1 MNPNSGRG
9 RSQSKGGERM
19 STDRLGKLLKAWRL
33 AVENEGADHGEE
45 RAKREGEIREHI
57 IGGGEAA
64 PDPWPDTV
72 RKASEAPDLDAAW
85 RLLTDALRL
94 PVVRSSGEWRNQ
106 PDPDPVI
113 WRDHARFTDAV
124 LSSGEVAVLSGA
136 GKSGKSYLALALA
149 VAAAQAEAGRK
160 GHGSTCG
167 LRVAARPVV
176 VLSYEDAPKRI
187 DRRAATMDTGAS
199 VRLIPDPPRLFRFD
213 SNTRQWGQSEEWPLV
228 WAAIRGAAPGLVV
241 VDTGPKA
248 MGGETN
254 DGGAVIA
261 FLQALEGEARRG
273 GFGVLLTA
281 HDTKAH
287 RNQVKAGE
295 APDAGAIAGS
305 GQWHDSPRG
314 VLYLSK
320 HGPGD
325 APRILEAVKCSYGR
339 DGWGASLLPDYR
351 DHEYRGL
358 SLDQNLDRDQVAA
371 KRTEFEAARKNP
383 EATGS
388 RRPWPDGKAA
398 AAGEKDHAEIV

>member
-1 MNPNSGRG
+1 MN
-9 RSQSKGGERM
+9 
-19 STDRLGKLLKAWRL
+19 TDRLGKLLEAWRL

-45 RAKREGEIREHI
+45 RAKHEGEIRAL

-72 RKASEAPDLDAAW
+72 RKASEAPDLGAAW
-85 RLLTDALRL
+85 QTLADALRL
-94 PVVRSSGEWRNQ
+94 PVVRSSDEWRDQ
-106 PDPDPVI
+106 PDPNPVI
-113 WRDHARFTDAV
+113 WRDHAQFTDAV

-136 GKSGKSYLALALA
+136 GKSGKSFLALALA
-149 VAAAQAEAGRK
+149 VAAAQAEANGRV
-160 GHGSTCG
+160 HGEACG

-187 DRRAATMDTGAS
+187 DRRAEAMDTGAS
-199 VRLIPDPPRLFRFD
+199 VRLIPDPPQLFRFD
-213 SNTRQWGQSEEWPLV
+213 STSRQWGRSEAWPLV
-228 WAAIRGAAPGLVV
+228 WAAIREAAPGLVV
-241 VDTGPKA
+241 IDTGPKA
-248 MGGETN
+248 LGGETN

-261 FLQALEGEARRG
+261 FLQALEGEARSG

-358 SLDQNLDRDQVAA
+358 CLDQNLDPEQVGE
-371 KRTEFEAARKNP
+371 KRTELEAARKNP
-383 EATGS
+383 EATG
-388 RRPWPDGKAA
+388 GGQ
-398 AAGEKDHAEIV
+398 GETHATQGCQDSDTPLY

>member
-1 MNPNSGRG
+1 
-9 RSQSKGGERM
+9 M

-45 RAKREGEIREHI
+45 RAKREGEIRAL

-72 RKASEAPDLDAAW
+72 RKASEAPDLESAW

-94 PVVRSSGEWRNQ
+94 PVVRSSGEWRDE

-124 LSSGEVAVLSGA
+124 LSSGEVAVLAGA
-136 GKSGKSYLALALA
+136 GKSGKSYIALALA
-149 VAAAQAEAGRK
+149 VAADQAEAKGR
-160 GHGSTCG
+160 GYGEACG
-167 LRVAARPVV
+167 LRVTAQPVV

-187 DRRAATMDTGAS
+187 DQRATAMDTGAS
-199 VRLIPDPPRLFRFD
+199 VRLIPDPPRLFHFD
-213 SNTRQWGQSEEWPLV
+213 PTSRQWGRSEAWPLA
-228 WAAIRGAAPGLVV
+228 WAAIREADPGLVV
-241 VDTGPKA
+241 IDTGPKA

-325 APRILEAVKCSYGR
+325 APRIWEAIKCSYGR
-339 DGWGASLLPDYR
+339 DGWGASLQPDYR
-351 DHEYRGL
+351 DRENRVGYRGL
-358 SLDQNLDRDQVAA
+358 SLDQCLDPEQVAA
-371 KRTEFEAARKNP
+371 KRAEFETARKHS
-383 EATGS
+383 EATGDG
-388 RRPWPDGKAA
+388 RTWTDGKAA
-398 AAGEKDHAEIV
+398 AAGDLGEEWV

>member
-1 MNPNSGRG
+1 MN
-9 RSQSKGGERM
+9 
-19 STDRLGKLLKAWRL
+19 TDRLGKLMEAYRL
-33 AVENEGADHGEE
+33 ADENAGNDGGGE
-45 RAKREGEIREHI
+45 RAKHEGEIRVL

-124 LSSGEVAVLSGA
+124 LSSGEVAILSGA
-136 GKSGKSYLALALA
+136 GKTGKSYLALALA
-149 VAAAQAEAGRK
+149 VAADQAEAKGRDY
-160 GHGSTCG
+160 GESCG

-176 VLSYEDAPKRI
+176 ILSYEDAPKRI
-187 DRRAATMDTGAS
+187 DQRAAKMDTGAS
-199 VRLIPDPPRLFRFD
+199 VRLIPDPPRLFHFD
-213 SNTRQWGQSEEWPLV
+213 STSRQWGRSEAWPLV
-228 WAAIRGAAPGLVV
+228 WAAIREAAPGLVV

-261 FLQALEGEARRG
+261 FLQALEGEARSG

-295 APDAGAIAGS
+295 APDAGAIAG
-305 GQWHDSPRG
+305 
-314 VLYLSK
+314 
-320 HGPGD
+320 
-325 APRILEAVKCSYGR
+325 
-339 DGWGASLLPDYR
+339 
-351 DHEYRGL
+351 
-358 SLDQNLDRDQVAA
+358 
-371 KRTEFEAARKNP
+371 
-383 EATGS
+383 
-388 RRPWPDGKAA
+388 
-398 AAGEKDHAEIV
+398 

>member
-1 MNPNSGRG
+1 
-9 RSQSKGGERM
+9 M
-19 STDRLGKLLKAWRL
+19 STDRLGKLMEAYRL
-33 AVENEGADHGEE
+33 AVKNEGADHSEE

-57 IGGGEAA
+57 IGDGEAA

-213 SNTRQWGQSEEWPLV
+213 SNTRQWGQSEAWPLV

-339 DGWGASLLPDYR
+339 DGWGASLLPDYQ
-351 DHEYRGL
+351 DHENKAGYRGL
-358 SLDQNLDRDQVAA
+358 SLDQHLDPGQVEE
-371 KRTEFEAARKNP
+371 KRTDFEAARKNP
-383 EATGS
+383 EAKGGG
-388 RRPWPDGKAA
+388 RGGKKAA
-398 AAGEKDHAEIV
+398 AEGGRNETQEWQDGDPPA

>member
-1 MNPNSGRG
+1 MN
-9 RSQSKGGERM
+9 
-19 STDRLGKLLKAWRL
+19 TDRLYKLLKAWWAADEN
-33 AVENEGADHGEE
+33 AVNDGGDE
-45 RAKREGEIREHI
+45 RVKHEGEIRAL
-57 IGGGEAA
+57 IGGVEAA
-64 PDPWPDTV
+64 PDPWPDAV
-72 RKASEAPDLDAAW
+72 RSASKAPDMDAAW
-85 RLLTDALRL
+85 RLLADALRL
-94 PVVRSSGEWRNQ
+94 PVVRSSGEWRDE

-113 WRDHARFTDAV
+113 WRDHAQYPDAV
-124 LSSGEVAVLSGA
+124 LSSGEVAILSGA
-136 GKSGKSYLALALA
+136 GKSGKSYIALALA
-149 VAAAQAEAGRK
+149 VAAAQAEAKERGY
-160 GHGSTCG
+160 GEACG

-187 DRRAATMDTGAS
+187 DQRAASMDTGAS
-199 VRLIPDPPRLFRFD
+199 VRLIPDPPRLFRVNPD
-213 SNTRQWGQSEEWPLV
+213 RQWGHSSDWPLV
-228 WAAIRGAAPGLVV
+228 WAAIREAAPGLVV
-241 VDTGPKA
+241 IDTGPKA

-261 FLQALEGEARRG
+261 FLQALEGEARSG

-339 DGWGASLLPDYR
+339 DGWGASLIPDYR
-351 DHEYRGL
+351 DREYRGL

-371 KRTEFEAARKNP
+371 KRAEFEARKHS
-383 EATGS
+383 EATSGG
-388 RRPWPDGKAA
+388 RTWTDGKAA
-398 AAGEKDHAEIV
+398 AAGDSGEEWV

>member
-1 MNPNSGRG
+1 MN
-9 RSQSKGGERM
+9 
-19 STDRLGKLLKAWRL
+19 TDRLGKLLEAHRL
-33 AVENEGADHGEE
+33 AVENEGKDHGEE
-45 RAKREGEIREHI
+45 RAEREGEIREL

-72 RKASEAPDLDAAW
+72 RSASEAPDLAAAW
-85 RLLTDALRL
+85 QTLADALCL
-94 PVVRSSGEWRNQ
+94 PAVRSSDEWRNQ

-113 WRDHARFTDAV
+113 WRDHARFFDAV
-124 LSSGEVAVLSGA
+124 LSSGEVAVLAGA
-136 GKSGKSYLALALA
+136 GKSGKSYLAVALA
-149 VAAAQAEAGRK
+149 VAADHAK
-160 GHGSTCG
+160 TLGHDYGKACG

-176 VLSYEDAPKRI
+176 ILSYEDVPKRI
-187 DRRAATMDTGAS
+187 DQRAAAMDTGAS

-213 SNTRQWGQSEEWPLV
+213 STTRQWGRSKEWPLV
-228 WAAIRGAAPGLVV
+228 WAAIHGATPGLVV
-241 VDTGPKA
+241 IDTGPKA

-261 FLQALEGEARRG
+261 FLQAIEAEARIG

-339 DGWGASLLPDYR
+339 DGWGASLLSDYR
-351 DHEYRGL
+351 GSEYRGL
-358 SLDQNLDRDQVAA
+358 SLGQHLDREQVAE
-371 KRTEFEAARKNP
+371 KRTEFEEIRKNP
-383 EATGS
+383 KAMGGVRT
-388 RRPWPDGKAA
+388 RIDGKAA
-398 AAGEKDHAEIV
+398 GAGDAQGESYETQGWQDGEPPL

>member
-1 MNPNSGRG
+1 MNEIG
-9 RSQSKGGERM
+9 KTE
-19 STDRLGKLLKAWRL
+19 LVKLLQDQLPATRGNDGAGVTML
-33 AVENEGADHGEE
+33 AHAGRCVLGNPTPEPDSNQAGLDTLD
-45 RAKREGEIREHI
+45 RM
-57 IGGGEAA
+57 AA
-64 PDPWPDTV
+64 ALPDV
-72 RKASEAPDLDAAW
+72 DAAA

-94 PVVRSSGEWRNQ
+94 PVVRSSDEWRNQ

-113 WRDHARFTDAV
+113 WRDHAQFADAV

-136 GKSGKSYLALALA
+136 GKSGKSYIALTLA
-149 VAAAQAEAGRK
+149 VAAAQDEAKGR
-160 GHGSTCG
+160 GYGEACG
-167 LRVAARPVV
+167 LRVAALPVV

-187 DRRAATMDTGAS
+187 DQRVAALDTGAS
-199 VRLIPDPPRLFRFD
+199 VRLIPDPPRLFHVD
-213 SNTRQWGQSEEWPLV
+213 STSRQWGRSEAWPLV
-228 WAAIRGAAPGLVV
+228 WAAIREVDPGLVV
-241 VDTGPKA
+241 IDTGPKA

-261 FLQALEGEARRG
+261 FLQALEGEARSG

-339 DGWGASLLPDYR
+339 DGWGASLVPDYR

-358 SLDQNLDRDQVAA
+358 CLNQNLDREQVAA
-371 KRTEFEAARKNP
+371 KRSEFEAARKNP
-383 EATGS
+383 EATGGGNH
-388 RRPWPDGKAA
+388 RKRTDGKAA
-398 AAGEKDHAEIV
+398 VAEGGTNETQGFRDGAPPLY

>member
-1 MNPNSGRG
+1 MN
-9 RSQSKGGERM
+9 
-19 STDRLGKLLKAWRL
+19 TDRLGKLLEAYRL
-33 AVENEGADHGEE
+33 ADENAGNDGGKE
-45 RAKREGEIREHI
+45 RAKHEGEIREHI

-72 RKASEAPDLDAAW
+72 RLASKAPDMDAAW
-85 RLLTDALRL
+85 RLLADALRL
-94 PVVRSSGEWRNQ
+94 PVVRSSGEWRDE

-113 WRDHARFTDAV
+113 WRDHAQYPDAV
-124 LSSGEVAVLSGA
+124 LSSGEVAILSGA
-136 GKSGKSYLALALA
+136 GKSGKSYIALALA
-149 VAAAQAEAGRK
+149 VAAAQAEAKERGY
-160 GHGSTCG
+160 GEACG
-167 LRVAARPVV
+167 LRVAVRPVV
-176 VLSYEDAPKRI
+176 ILSYEDAPKRI
-187 DRRAATMDTGAS
+187 DQRVAALDTGAS
-199 VRLIPDPPRLFRFD
+199 VRLIPDPPRLFHFD
-213 SNTRQWGQSEEWPLV
+213 RQWGRSEAWPLV
-228 WAAIRGAAPGLVV
+228 WAAIREVDPGLVV
-241 VDTGPKA
+241 IDTGPKA

-261 FLQALEGEARRG
+261 FLQALEGEARSG

-351 DHEYRGL
+351 DREYRGL
-358 SLDQNLDRDQVAA
+358 SLDQHLDRDQVAA

-383 EATGS
+383 EATGGG
-388 RRPWPDGKAA
+388 RGGKKAA
-398 AAGEKDHAEIV
+398 AGDYALGVA

>member
-1 MNPNSGRG
+1 
-9 RSQSKGGERM
+9 M

-339 DGWGASLLPDYR
+339 DGWGASLLPDYL

>member
-1 MNPNSGRG
+1 M
-9 RSQSKGGERM
+9 
-19 STDRLGKLLKAWRL
+19 
-33 AVENEGADHGEE
+33 
-45 RAKREGEIREHI
+45 
-57 IGGGEAA
+57 
-64 PDPWPDTV
+64 
-72 RKASEAPDLDAAW
+72 
-85 RLLTDALRL
+85 
-94 PVVRSSGEWRNQ
+94 
-106 PDPDPVI
+106 
-113 WRDHARFTDAV
+113 
-124 LSSGEVAVLSGA
+124 AVLSGA
-136 GKSGKSYLALALA
+136 GKSGKSYLALA
-149 VAAAQAEAGRK
+149 VAAAQAEAGQK
-160 GHGSTCG
+160 EHGRTCG

-176 VLSYEDAPKRI
+176 ILSYEDAPKLI

-199 VRLIPDPPRLFRFD
+199 VRLIPDPPQLFRFD

-228 WAAIRGAAPGLVV
+228 WAAIRSAAPGLVV

-273 GFGVLLTA
+273 GFGILLTA

-351 DHEYRGL
+351 DHENKAGYRGL
-358 SLDQNLDRDQVAA
+358 SLDQHLDPGQVEE
-371 KRTEFEAARKNP
+371 KRTDFEAARKNP
-383 EATGS
+383 EAKGGG
-388 RRPWPDGKAA
+388 RGGKKAA
-398 AAGEKDHAEIV
+398 AGDYAPGVA

>member
-1 MNPNSGRG
+1 MN
-9 RSQSKGGERM
+9 
-19 STDRLGKLLKAWRL
+19 TDRLGKLLEAHRF
-33 AVENEGADHGEE
+33 AVASEDEDHDEE
-45 RAKREGEIREHI
+45 RAKHEGEIQAL
-57 IGGGEAA
+57 IGGVEAA
-64 PDPWPDTV
+64 PDPPWPDTV
-72 RKASEAPDLDAAW
+72 RSASKIPDMDAAW
-85 RLLTDALRL
+85 RLLAAALRV
-94 PVVRSSGEWRNQ
+94 PVVRSSDEWRNQ

-113 WRDHARFTDAV
+113 WRDHAQFPDAV

-136 GKSGKSYLALALA
+136 GKSGKSYIALALA
-149 VAAAQAEAGRK
+149 VAAAQAEAR
-160 GHGSTCG
+160 GSDYGKACG
-167 LRVAARPVV
+167 LRVAALPVV

-187 DRRAATMDTGAS
+187 DERVAALDTGAS
-199 VRLIPDPPRLFRFD
+199 VRLIPDPPRLFHFD
-213 SNTRQWGQSEEWPLV
+213 TSRQWGRSEAWAPV
-228 WAAIRGAAPGLVV
+228 WAAISEADPGLVV
-241 VDTGPKA
+241 IDTGPKA

-261 FLQALEGEARRG
+261 FLQALESEARSG

-325 APRILEAVKCSYGR
+325 APRILEAIKCSYGN

-351 DHEYRGL
+351 DRENKAGYRGL
-358 SLDQNLDRDQVAA
+358 SLGQNLAPGQVEA
-371 KRTEFEAARKNP
+371 KRIEFEVARKNP
-383 EATGS
+383 EAKGGG
-388 RRPWPDGKAA
+388 RGGKKAA
-398 AAGEKDHAEIV
+398 AGDYAPGVA

>member
-1 MNPNSGRG
+1 MN
-9 RSQSKGGERM
+9 
-19 STDRLGKLLKAWRL
+19 TDRLGKLLEAWRL
-33 AVENEGADHGEE
+33 ADENAGNNGGDE
-45 RAKREGEIREHI
+45 RVKHEKEIRAL

-72 RKASEAPDLDAAW
+72 RSASKAPDMDAAW
-85 RLLTDALRL
+85 RLLVDALRL
-94 PVVRSSGEWRNQ
+94 PVVRCSREWRNK
-106 PDPDPVI
+106 PPPAPVI
-113 WRDHARFTDAV
+113 WRDHAQFPDAV

-136 GKSGKSYLALALA
+136 GKSGKSYIALALA
-149 VAAAQAEAGRK
+149 VAAAQDEAKRRGY
-160 GHGSTCG
+160 GEACG
-167 LRVAARPVV
+167 LRVAALPVV

-187 DRRAATMDTGAS
+187 DERVAALDTGAS
-199 VRLIPDPPRLFRFD
+199 VRLIPDPPRLFHFD
-213 SNTRQWGQSEEWPLV
+213 STSRQWGRSEAWPLV
-228 WAAIRGAAPGLVV
+228 WAAISEADPGLVV
-241 VDTGPKA
+241 IDTGPKA

-261 FLQALEGEARRG
+261 FLQALESEARSG

-325 APRILEAVKCSYGR
+325 ARRILEAVKCSYGR
-339 DGWGASLLPDYR
+339 DGWGASLIPDYR
-351 DHEYRGL
+351 DREYRGL
-358 SLDQNLDRDQVAA
+358 KLDQHLDPGQVEG
-371 KRTEFEAARKNP
+371 KRTDFEAARKNP
-383 EATGS
+383 EATGGG
-388 RRPWPDGKAA
+388 RGGKKAA
-398 AAGEKDHAEIV
+398 AGDYALGVA

>member
-1 MNPNSGRG
+1 MN
-9 RSQSKGGERM
+9 
-19 STDRLGKLLKAWRL
+19 TDRLGKLMEAYRL
-33 AVENEGADHGEE
+33 ADENAGNDGGEE
-45 RAKREGEIREHI
+45 RAKHEGEIRAL
-57 IGGGEAA
+57 IGGVEAA

-85 RLLTDALRL
+85 RLLVDALRL
-94 PVVRSSGEWRNQ
+94 PVVRSSGEWRNK

-113 WRDHARFTDAV
+113 WRDHAQFPDAV

-136 GKSGKSYLALALA
+136 GKSGKSYIALALA
-149 VAAAQAEAGRK
+149 VAAAKAEAERRSYGNA
-160 GHGSTCG
+160 CG

-176 VLSYEDAPKRI
+176 ILSYEDAPKRI
-187 DRRAATMDTGAS
+187 DQRAADMDTSAS
-199 VRLIPDPPRLFRFD
+199 VRLIPDPPRLFHFD
-213 SNTRQWGQSEEWPLV
+213 RDARQWGHSSDWPLV
-228 WAAIRGAAPGLVV
+228 WAAIREAAPGLVV
-241 VDTGPKA
+241 IDTGPKA

-261 FLQALEGEARRG
+261 FLQALEREARIG

-351 DHEYRGL
+351 DRENRVGYRGL
-358 SLDQNLDRDQVAA
+358 SLDQCLDPGQI
-371 KRTEFEAARKNP
+371 EAARKNS
-383 EATGS
+383 EATGGG
-388 RRPWPDGKAA
+388 RKRPDGKAA
-398 AAGEKDHAEIV
+398 AAGDEDYV

>member
-1 MNPNSGRG
+1 MN
-9 RSQSKGGERM
+9 
-19 STDRLGKLLKAWRL
+19 TDRLGKLLDAHRF
-33 AVENEGADHGEE
+33 AVASEDEDDGKE
-45 RAKREGEIREHI
+45 RAEHEGEIRAL
-57 IGGGEAA
+57 IGGVEAA
-64 PDPWPDTV
+64 PDPWPDAV
-72 RKASEAPDLDAAW
+72 RSASKAPDMDTAW
-85 RLLTDALRL
+85 RLLADASRV
-94 PVVRSSGEWRNQ
+94 PVVLSSDEWRNQ

-113 WRDHARFTDAV
+113 WRDHAQFADAV

-136 GKSGKSYLALALA
+136 GKSGKSYIALALA
-149 VAAAQAEAGRK
+149 VAAAKAEAERRSYGK
-160 GHGSTCG
+160 ACG

-187 DRRAATMDTGAS
+187 DQRVAALDTGAS
-199 VRLIPDPPRLFRFD
+199 VRLIPDPPRLFHFD
-213 SNTRQWGQSEEWPLV
+213 STRQWGQSEEWPLV
-228 WAAIRGAAPGLVV
+228 WAAIRSAAPGLVV
-241 VDTGPKA
+241 IDTGPKA

-261 FLQALEGEARRG
+261 FLQALEGEARSG

-325 APRILEAVKCSYGR
+325 ARRILEAVKCSYGR
-339 DGWGASLLPDYR
+339 DGWGASLIPDYR
-351 DHEYRGL
+351 DRENKTEYRGL
-358 SLDQNLDRDQVAA
+358 SLDQHLDRDQVAA
-371 KRTEFEAARKNP
+371 KRSEFEAARKTP
-383 EATGS
+383 EATGGGNH
-388 RRPWPDGKAA
+388 RKRTDGKAA
-398 AAGEKDHAEIV
+398 VAEGGTNETQGFRDGAPPLY

>member
-1 MNPNSGRG
+1 MD
-9 RSQSKGGERM
+9 
-19 STDRLGKLLKAWRL
+19 TDRLYKLLGAWLL
-33 AVENEGADHGEE
+33 ADGNAVKDGGVE
-45 RAKREGEIREHI
+45 RAKHEGEIRAL
-57 IGGGEAA
+57 IGGVEAA
-64 PDPWPDTV
+64 PDPWPDAV
-72 RKASEAPDLDAAW
+72 RSASKAPDMDAAW
-85 RLLTDALRL
+85 RLLVDALRL
-94 PVVRSSGEWRNQ
+94 PVVRCSGEWRDE

-113 WRDHARFTDAV
+113 WRDHAQYPDAV
-124 LSSGEVAVLSGA
+124 LSSGEVAILSGA
-136 GKSGKSYLALALA
+136 GKSGKSYIALALA
-149 VAAAQAEAGRK
+149 VAAAQAEAKERGY
-160 GHGSTCG
+160 GEACG

-176 VLSYEDAPKRI
+176 ILSYEDAPKRI
-187 DRRAATMDTGAS
+187 DQRVAALDTGAS
-199 VRLIPDPPRLFRFD
+199 VRLIPGPPRLFHFD
-213 SNTRQWGQSEEWPLV
+213 RQWGRSEAWPLV
-228 WAAIRGAAPGLVV
+228 WAAIREVDPGLVV
-241 VDTGPKA
+241 IDTGPKA

-261 FLQALEGEARRG
+261 FLQALEGEARSG

-351 DHEYRGL
+351 DREYRGL
-358 SLDQNLDRDQVAA
+358 SLDQHLDREQVAE

-383 EATGS
+383 EATGGA
-388 RRPWPDGKAA
+388 RGGKKAA
-398 AAGEKDHAEIV
+398 AAGEKDYGEIV

>member
-1 MNPNSGRG
+1 MN
-9 RSQSKGGERM
+9 
-19 STDRLGKLLKAWRL
+19 TDRLGKLLEAWRL
-33 AVENEGADHGEE
+33 AVGDAVNDGGVE
-45 RAKREGEIREHI
+45 RATREEEIRAL
-57 IGGGEAA
+57 IGGVEAA
-64 PDPWPDTV
+64 PNPWPDTV

-85 RLLTDALRL
+85 RLLVDALRL

-113 WRDHARFTDAV
+113 WRDHAQYDDAV
-124 LSSGEVAVLSGA
+124 LSSGEVAILSGA
-136 GKSGKSYLALALA
+136 GKSGKSYIALALA
-149 VAAAQAEAGRK
+149 VAAAQDEAKGR
-160 GHGSTCG
+160 GYGEACG
-167 LRVAARPVV
+167 LRVAALPVV

-187 DRRAATMDTGAS
+187 DQRVAALDTGAS
-199 VRLIPDPPRLFRFD
+199 VRLIPDPPRLFHFD
-213 SNTRQWGQSEEWPLV
+213 STSRQWGQSEKWPLV
-228 WAAIRGAAPGLVV
+228 WAAIREAAPGLVV
-241 VDTGPKA
+241 IDTGPKA

-261 FLQALEGEARRG
+261 FLQALEGEARSG

-351 DHEYRGL
+351 DREYRGL
-358 SLDQNLDRDQVAA
+358 SLDQHLDRDQVAA
-371 KRTEFEAARKNP
+371 KRREFEAARSSESAMKG
-383 EATGS
+383 ETYETQG
-388 RRPWPDGKAA
+388 WQDGAPP
-398 AAGEKDHAEIV
+398 V

>member
-1 MNPNSGRG
+1 MNN
-9 RSQSKGGERM
+9 
-19 STDRLGKLLKAWRL
+19 TNRLGKLLEAWRL
-33 AVENEGADHGEE
+33 AVESVGNDGGDE
-45 RAKREGEIREHI
+45 RVKHEKEIRAL
-57 IGGGEAA
+57 IGGVEAA
-64 PDPWPDTV
+64 PDPWPDAV
-72 RKASEAPDLDAAW
+72 RSASKAPDMDAAW
-85 RLLTDALRL
+85 RLLVDALRL
-94 PVVRSSGEWRNQ
+94 PVVRSSGEWRDE

-113 WRDHARFTDAV
+113 WRDHAQHTDAV

-136 GKSGKSYLALALA
+136 GKSGKSYIALALA
-149 VAAAQAEAGRK
+149 VAAAQDEAKGR
-160 GHGSTCG
+160 GYGEACG
-167 LRVAARPVV
+167 LRVAALPVV

-187 DRRAATMDTGAS
+187 DQRVAALDTGAS
-199 VRLIPDPPRLFRFD
+199 VRLIPDPPRLFHFD
-213 SNTRQWGQSEEWPLV
+213 STSRQWGRSEAWPLV
-228 WAAIRGAAPGLVV
+228 WAAIREVDPGLVV
-241 VDTGPKA
+241 IDTGPKA

-261 FLQALEGEARRG
+261 FLQALEGEARSG

-351 DHEYRGL
+351 DHENKAGYRGL
-358 SLDQNLDRDQVAA
+358 SLDQHLDPDQVAA
-371 KRTEFEAARKNP
+371 KRSEFEAARKNP
-383 EATGS
+383 EATGGG
-388 RRPWPDGKAA
+388 RGGKKAA
-398 AAGEKDHAEIV
+398 AGDYAPGVA

>member
-1 MNPNSGRG
+1 MN
-9 RSQSKGGERM
+9 
-19 STDRLGKLLKAWRL
+19 TDRLGKLLEAWRL
-33 AVENEGADHGEE
+33 AVENAGNDGGDE
-45 RAKREGEIREHI
+45 RVKHEGEIRVL

-85 RLLTDALRL
+85 RLLVDALRL

-113 WRDHARFTDAV
+113 WRDHAQFPDAV

-136 GKSGKSYLALALA
+136 GKSGKSYIALALA
-149 VAAAQAEAGRK
+149 VAAAQAEAKGR
-160 GHGSTCG
+160 GYGESCG

-176 VLSYEDAPKRI
+176 ILSYEDAPKRI
-187 DRRAATMDTGAS
+187 DQRAADMDTSAS
-199 VRLIPDPPRLFRFD
+199 VRLIPDPPRLFRVD
-213 SNTRQWGQSEEWPLV
+213 PDTRQWGHSSDWPLV
-228 WAAIRGAAPGLVV
+228 WAAIREAAPGLVV
-241 VDTGPKA
+241 IDTGPKA

-261 FLQALEGEARRG
+261 FLQALEGEARSG

-325 APRILEAVKCSYGR
+325 APRILEAVKCSYGH

-351 DHEYRGL
+351 DHENKKVYRGL
-358 SLDQNLDRDQVAA
+358 CLDQCLDPGQVAA
-371 KRTEFEAARKNP
+371 KRTEFEAARNNP
-383 EATGS
+383 EAKGGG
-388 RRPWPDGKAA
+388 RGGKKAA
-398 AAGEKDHAEIV
+398 AGDYAPGVA